1 MKKNLPIIIRVLI
14 SALFLLSAFA
24 KLYPMPIFGYSQG
37 ITKVFEEGQLIPMGF
52 SEGFAPY
59 FSRFIIAIEF
69 FIAIAILQKNHLKK
83 IVIPTSIIMLI
94 VFSLHL
100 AYSIFLGDSENC
112 GCFGELIPMSPLE
125 ALIKNIVTI
134 VALAYLHKNI
144 PKDKNNSYSKLSIQ
158 LLSIM
163 LLMFALLPVQ
173 TVGKNKRVSEFAKYV
188 VSDIDINDGKKIL
201 CFFDAGCEHCMD
213 AAKSLNQLSD
223 SISYF
228 PEMHIIFSD
237 SEEDRIPEF
246 FKYAGREYS
255 HQVLPHY
262 KDDDAINSYLEVLG
276 LYYGNPAVIYLEDG
290 NQIRFYE
297 GTGVNAFPSTYFTT
311 YDDDGNKKTINDF
324 SKAEEFKKLF
334 E

>member
-1 MKKNLPIIIRVLI
+1 VLI

-24 KLYPMPIFGYSQG
+24 KLYPSPMYG
-37 ITKVFEEGQLIPMGF
+37 ITKIFEEGQLIPMGF
-52 SEGFAPY
+52 SEGLAPY

-69 FIAIAILQKNHLKK
+69 FIAFTILQKNYLKK
-83 IVIPTSIIMLI
+83 LIIPSAIIMII

-112 GCFGELIPMSPLE
+112 GCFGELIPMSPLQ
-125 ALIKNIVTI
+125 ALIKNIITI
-134 VALAYLHKNI
+134 GVLGYLYKNI
-144 PKDKNNSYSKLSIQ
+144 PNDRNNSYSKLSIQ
-158 LLSIM
+158 FLSIM

-173 TVGKNKRVSEFAKYV
+173 TVGKNKRVSGFAEYV

-223 SISYF
+223 SIAYF

-237 SEEDRIPEF
+237 SEADKIPEF
-246 FKYAGREYS
+246 FKYVDREYS
-255 HQVLPHY
+255 YQVLPFY
-262 KDDDAINSYLEVLG
+262 NEDDEINSYLEILG
-276 LYYGNPAVIYLEDG
+276 YEYENPAIIYLDNG
-290 NQIRFYE
+290 NQIRFYD
-297 GTGVNAFPSTYFTT
+297 GTGANAF
-311 YDDDGNKKTINDF
+311 
-324 SKAEEFKKLF
+324 KAEEFKKLF